1 MNEVKNALLT
11 LGCKGRATAELISM
25 NRYMITLNGEYF
37 GIFDTQKQT
46 FVD

>member
-1 MNEVKNALLT
+1 MNDVKNALLT
-11 LGCKGRATAELISM
+11 LGCRGRVTAELISM
-25 NRYMITLNGEYF
+25 NRYMIILNGEYF